1 MVGND
6 NILIMMMKWEDVGKA
21 PNPLVMTAKP
31 NHAANEIKKTINVFT
46 FLLISF
52 LPNLPQIYPSSHKQK
67 TPRMWGLM

>member
-31 NHAANEIKKTINVFT
+31 NHAANEIKKTINVHRGQYM
-46 FLLISF
+46 LRKLSIIKMRKK
-52 LPNLPQIYPSSHKQK
+52 LNIKMH
-67 TPRMWGLM
+67 G